1 MPVCDDTFA
10 VLKADEDKC
19 VVFVACLPPVEYF
32 PEYEAKKNCWF
43 IVHPTKDLFACLFEI
58 GAERTMHCSYDVF
71 DFKPHELEAVSRIP
85 TSTTGLHVPCTQRG
99 GHNLLPAGI
108 ACLSS

>member
-71 DFKPHELEAVSRIP
+71 DFKPHELEAVSRQAQQVYMFHARNAGVTIF
-85 TSTTGLHVPCTQRG
+85 C
-99 GHNLLPAGI
+99 LPASL
-108 ACLSS
+108 A